1 MVCSSSPKLVS
12 SEPDVAGL
20 TTRVPAIVCVD
31 VQPGLV
37 ASTSKLYVVGT
48 RIVTDGVPDIVNN
61 AGETVNS
68 GTMVIPVPSVSINT
82 ENGPTEAA
90 RIVSIG
96 VANAAEYLGLESM
109 LVARAL
115 PI

>member
-1 MVCSSSPKLVS
+1 
-12 SEPDVAGL
+12 
-20 TTRVPAIVCVD
+20 
-31 VQPGLV
+31 
-37 ASTSKLYVVGT
+37 
-48 RIVTDGVPDIVNN
+48 
-61 AGETVNS
+61 
-68 GTMVIPVPSVSINT
+68 MVIPVPSVSINT

-96 VANAAEYLGLESM
+96 VANTAEYLGLESM